1 MSDAERDRPG
11 AEHALIRRAWL
22 RVIQEQ
28 NSCPP
33 TGQPCA
39 AKRCG
44 CQGEQE
50 ILIRDAQEEEAT
62 ALQAAYAAVRRKWW
76 KMARQAIDERLLA
89 LQEARQAIK
98 TEQKTEPNA

>member
-62 ALQAAYAAVRRKWW
+62 ALQAAYAAARREWWAMVRRVID
-76 KMARQAIDERLLA
+76 ARLSER
-89 LQEARQAIK
+89 QEGK
-98 TEQKTEPNA
+98 DG